1 MTAASESQHNE
12 PHTSSLREPNAPFIS
27 AHSFS
32 HGSSAEPSLRAAFQP
47 LPTAFS
53 GTLSHRRAVPTA
65 PRTPLCSP
73 PARSRTGAA
82 PAAAPVSPSG
92 SPPAPSARAASP
104 RTARLPG
111 RAPDSRRRSRSRANG
126 RVPPR
131 SPPPARLR
139 TKPPA
144 AAARRCHSVA
154 HLRQVPPNGRRPPQ
168 RPPGWGPPRRRS
180 AYLHQR
186 PLQPPSGSARR
197 APPLPPCHSAPAP
210 GLRRARPAASPLR
223 GASARPCS
231 PPRLLDPF
239 RQTPPPRFAP
249 ASARLTPRPL
259 PACRPDI
266 WRQVVL
272 GGGRRRAGVSPPLRF
287 VPPPLL
293 KRGRPTAGAPRR
305 RGPAGGGS
313 AAPDAGARSRGLP

>member
-144 AAARRCHSVA
+144 AAARPPLSLRC
-154 HLRQVPPNGRRPPQ
+154 PPPPGTAQ
-168 RPPGWGPPRRRS
+168 RPPTAPTAAGLGASPPPLS
-180 AYLHQR
+180 LPPPAAAPASQR
-186 PLQPPSGSARR
+186 LGSARPSSSSVPLGSRPR
-197 APPLPPCHSAPAP
+197 APPCQ
-210 GLRRARPAASPLR
+210 ARGQP
-223 GASARPCS
+223 
-231 PPRLLDPF
+231 
-239 RQTPPPRFAP
+239 
-249 ASARLTPRPL
+249 
-259 PACRPDI
+259 
-266 WRQVVL
+266 
-272 GGGRRRAGVSPPLRF
+272 
-287 VPPPLL
+287 
-293 KRGRPTAGAPRR
+293 APRR
-305 RGPAGGGS
+305 FSPPVLSS
-313 AAPDAGARSRGLP
+313 ATP